1 MNERKQVNRDV
12 EQSRDSGPKCTTNNS
27 GTKQSKRPL
36 DWDTRD
42 FKTDTWVRGGTGEY
56 ENRFFE

>member
-1 MNERKQVNRDV
+1 M
-12 EQSRDSGPKCTTNNS
+12 EQSRNTGATHATDNS
-27 GTKQSKRPL
+27 GIRKPKGPL